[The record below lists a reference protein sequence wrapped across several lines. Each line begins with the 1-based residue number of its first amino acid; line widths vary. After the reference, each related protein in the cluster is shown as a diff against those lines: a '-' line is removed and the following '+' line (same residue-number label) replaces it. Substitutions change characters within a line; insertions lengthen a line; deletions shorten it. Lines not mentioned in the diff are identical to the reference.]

1 MKLNADTT
9 LTVSG
14 FTPADP
20 CAAVAFPIAA
30 APLCAD
36 CVSAL

>member
-1 MKLNADTT
+1 MRLNADTT
-9 LTVSG
+9 PTVSG

-30 APLCAD
+30 LPPGAD
-36 CVSAL
+36 SAL